1 MLDFHCPIHRVSQ
14 ELAIMEDVVNQI
26 MANPL
31 FSLVLALLA
40 FLLIFLILKSLFRI
54 ALFLVAVFVLY
65 AGYIHFFQEKY
76 PLPEIEIDPNTLS
89 EWSEKLT
96 DFIPLDSN
104 FTRSAP
110 ED

>member
-1 MLDFHCPIHRVSQ
+1 
-14 ELAIMEDVVNQI
+14 
-26 MANPL
+26 
-31 FSLVLALLA
+31 
-40 FLLIFLILKSLFRI
+40 
-54 ALFLVAVFVLY
+54 VAVFVLY

-96 DFIPLDSN
+96 QFIPVDSN

-110 ED
+110 AE